1 MRGSIKTLL
10 VCGALIAAGL
20 GAAAPA
26 AASVARST
34 SVAASTSVAGSTI
47 DGCNATI
54 SNITPETL
62 NGKAVVTFTGQVE
75 CNSSATQIFLH
86 TGLFN
91 CGSVQPRASHPF
103 LLANCSVNTNGETFT
118 PEESAVTYTISD
130 ARPNVNAYYAPV
142 LSFVIGGTTVGG
154 VVTGGTASG
163 PISGTPVLCSNG
175 SCTNVTYAS

>member
-20 GAAAPA
+20 GTAAPA

-34 SVAASTSVAGSTI
+34 SLAGSTI
-47 DGCNATI
+47 DGCNATV

-62 NGKAVVTFTGQVE
+62 NGKAVLTFTGQVE
-75 CNSSATQIFLH
+75 CNSPATQIFLH
-86 TGLFN
+86 TGMFK
-91 CGSVQPRASHPF
+91 CGSVQPRESHPF
-103 LLANCSVNTNGETFT
+103 LLANCSANTNAETFT
-118 PEESAVTYTISD
+118 PEESGVTYTISGEGAAAD
-130 ARPNVNAYYAPV
+130 GYHAPV

-163 PISGTPVLCSNG
+163 PIYGTPVLCSNG
-175 SCTNVTYAS
+175 SCTSVTYAS